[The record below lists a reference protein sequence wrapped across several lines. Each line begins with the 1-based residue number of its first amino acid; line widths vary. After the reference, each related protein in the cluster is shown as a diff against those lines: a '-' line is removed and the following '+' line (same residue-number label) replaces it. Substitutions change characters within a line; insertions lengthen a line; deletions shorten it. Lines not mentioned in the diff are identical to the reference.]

1 MKKGYMVIIPP
12 HKDAWVECFG
22 GMEKAQ
28 SLIASKL
35 GSIIRCDPCRSFG
48 SEATMISPCSVKKSS
63 LPVNET
69 ATYFATHISEEGNVY
84 GTVAIIGRED
94 DRVVPLTKEAA
105 DFILFEINKLRNPI

>member
-1 MKKGYMVIIPP
+1 
-12 HKDAWVECFG
+12 
-22 GMEKAQ
+22 
-28 SLIASKL
+28 
-35 GSIIRCDPCRSFG
+35 
-48 SEATMISPCSVKKSS
+48 MISPCSVKKSS